1 MAKKEFSLKGLFVKE
16 DENSVEETK
25 VVEQPKKV
33 LPSKPTSV
41 GSVNLV
47 SEPVVSV
54 NEQNEFTDFLN
65 NIYKQGNF
73 SGPDY
78 QEYTDALKE
87 VENEPMDE
95 KSKFTTIFVGFKVQG
110 VTKAR
115 LLETGNKYVT
125 LINDQI
131 AGFNKEIENVLK
143 TEVGGKESQ
152 IDALTKE
159 NADIENQM
167 RALTEKRTKN
177 NEVIQKITQEV
188 NEHVGAL
195 NVKKASF
202 DAAANSFITR
212 IKSNLDKIKLYLP
225 EPK

>member
-16 DENSVEETK
+16 DETAVEEK
-25 VVEQPKKV
+25 VVTQKV
-33 LPSKPTSV
+33 TAPSKPTSV

-47 SEPVVSV
+47 STPEVSES
-54 NEQNEFTDFLN
+54 EQNEFTEFLN
-65 NIYKQGNF
+65 EIYKKGNF
-73 SGPDY
+73 PGPDY

-115 LLETGNKYVT
+115 LLDTGNKYVQ
-125 LINDQI
+125 LIDKQVSD
-131 AGFNKEIENVLK
+131 FHTEIENILK
-143 TEVGGKESQ
+143 TEVGGKQSK
-152 IDALTKE
+152 IDSLEKE

-195 NVKKASF
+195 NVKKAAF
-202 DAAANSFITR
+202 DAAANSFTSR
-212 IKSNLDKIKLYLP
+212 IKATIDKIRQYLP